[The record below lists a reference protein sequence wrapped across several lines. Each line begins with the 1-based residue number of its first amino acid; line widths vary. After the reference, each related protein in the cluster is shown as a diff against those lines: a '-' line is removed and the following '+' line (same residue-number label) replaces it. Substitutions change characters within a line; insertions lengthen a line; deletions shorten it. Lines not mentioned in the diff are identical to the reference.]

1 MSCATKAPLIN
12 RNEPPRI
19 TEMISLYSKD
29 SRECHGYRS
38 VCSSLWGEWGGRIIE
53 IKCYLKSPR
62 KDLLGTPNPPPI
74 TSDSSNVHLKKNGIV
89 SKCLLVTQW
98 VTECSVAMGCSTED
112 T

>member
-1 MSCATKAPLIN
+1 VNCATKAPLIN

-19 TEMISLYSKD
+19 TEMISLFSKD

-74 TSDSSNVHLKKNGIV
+74 TSDSSNVHLKKMV
-89 SKCLLVTQW
+89 
-98 VTECSVAMGCSTED
+98 
-112 T
+112 